1 MDLADYI
8 FAGEVLPD
16 KMYELLVTK
25 WGVGRNL
32 ATALIDHHGG
42 NVYDKILKKEELRS
56 KGMT

>member
-42 NVYDKILKKEELRS
+42 NVYDKILKKEEV
-56 KGMT
+56 